1 MSLLAKVFTGLF
13 AVSEDLGEYHGPPL
27 PPETLGFRRI
37 EGATAEP
44 DYPPSTCCVRVV
56 RLVQQRRRE
65 LADTDD
71 APFVAE
77 ADQQPQLRL
86 GAAVFASKRALVCD
100 ESVNDVLDALAV
112 AHEST
117 SSPSPSATWRNC
129 STATFV

>member
-56 RLVQQRRRE
+56 RLGCCWSNLDGQMIRGQGRANLGSDVQ
-65 LADTDD
+65 
-71 APFVAE
+71 
-77 ADQQPQLRL
+77 
-86 GAAVFASKRALVCD
+86 
-100 ESVNDVLDALAV
+100 
-112 AHEST
+112 
-117 SSPSPSATWRNC
+117 
-129 STATFV
+129 